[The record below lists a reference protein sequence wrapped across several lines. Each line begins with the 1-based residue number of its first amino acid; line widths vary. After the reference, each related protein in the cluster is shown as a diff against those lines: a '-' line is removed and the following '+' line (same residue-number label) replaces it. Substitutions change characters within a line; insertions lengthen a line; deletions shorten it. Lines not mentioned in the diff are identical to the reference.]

1 MSRYRRSH
9 VPGTTYFFTVTTYRR
24 QRLLI
29 LPDVLS
35 TLRSAFRTV
44 RTEHPFRIDALVVL
58 PDHLHT
64 LWTLPPGDA
73 DYAIRWSLIKR
84 QVSQSS
90 RHFVEQPQST
100 SRSKRREI
108 GFWQRRYWEHLTRD
122 DNDFERHIDYVHYN
136 PVKHGLVEHVGDWPY
151 STFHRYVRLGMCPS
165 DWAGGDIVD
174 TEGDFGE

>member
-90 RHFVEQPQST
+90 RHFV
-100 SRSKRREI
+100 
-108 GFWQRRYWEHLTRD
+108 
-122 DNDFERHIDYVHYN
+122 
-136 PVKHGLVEHVGDWPY
+136 
-151 STFHRYVRLGMCPS
+151 
-165 DWAGGDIVD
+165 
-174 TEGDFGE
+174 